1 MTYND
6 TNEAILISTTTDMYY
21 IPKII
26 DIENFWSG
34 LQNLTVTD
42 RLRDEGHKDYYLN
55 VTETLH
61 HWKLIFIICYMA
73 FIILTVVVC
82 IGLR

>member
-1 MTYND
+1 
-6 TNEAILISTTTDMYY
+6 MYY
-21 IPKII
+21 LSKII
-26 DIENFWSG
+26 DIENLGRG
-34 LQNLTVTD
+34 LQNLIVTD

-55 VTETLH
+55 VTESLH

-82 IGLR
+82 ISLR